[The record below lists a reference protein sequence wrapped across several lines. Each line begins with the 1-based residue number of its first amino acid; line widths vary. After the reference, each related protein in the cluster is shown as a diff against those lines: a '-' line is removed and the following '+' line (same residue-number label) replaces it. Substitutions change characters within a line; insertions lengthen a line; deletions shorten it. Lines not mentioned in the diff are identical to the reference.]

1 MPNPE
6 FRITFN
12 VDEDDYISFIEDLR
26 IRTADP
32 DPGPSTS
39 SHAHGIPVLRPQ
51 ENPPTRF
58 FDVVLKT
65 GDRSVTFRIQSDNL
79 YLIGYQVGAG
89 QWHEFSNGEKKKLI
103 DGSEFLPYNGSYV
116 SLEGGANKR
125 RPNIP
130 LGQQQLITAV
140 SDIARS
146 TRPDEAVARALIVII
161 QMISESM
168 RFRTISDAIDE
179 NYYSGF
185 LPPDHIQAL
194 ENGWGDLS
202 NAVLRHNNN
211 PQDDSI
217 QLPADNRMGITTLH
231 AAILALGILLI
242 RGSKPRDPRPRRD
255 VDMETTAGQALI
267 FDGRPLVEV
276 FYVRILNIDGE
287 DPGQLYGTVTAT
299 DGLQSYYIYN
309 RDRGDYESISPGEH
323 ATLTGPS
330 RAISAAGDF
339 IIDFNLMD
347 SDSLSPDDEISRG
360 QIAWNVYDY
369 TNVYD
374 KLQTDTISG
383 KYGSAALNYV
393 VMSNAA
399 EALVEVILINGDG
412 EDPANVYGRIY
423 SQNSSF
429 DGQIELF
436 RRSAK
441 DYVDVHPKN
450 PIPLLR
456 SALAVPMDAS
466 LKISAYLWDRDDISS
481 DDEIAKGTAEF
492 KPEILKSASKFIDGH
507 YGRVEV
513 RVTWN

>member
-6 FRITFN
+6 FCITFN
-12 VDEDDYISFIEDLR
+12 VDEDVYISFIENLR
-26 IRTADP
+26 RSTADP

-58 FDVVLKT
+58 FDVVLNT

-79 YLIGYQVGAG
+79 YLIGYQVAAG
-89 QWHEFSNGEKKKLI
+89 QWYEFSNGKKKKLI
-103 DGSEFLPYNGSYV
+103 QGSEFLPYDGSYIE
-116 SLEGGANKR
+116 LERGAKAEEGR
-125 RPNIP
+125 KKIP

-140 SDIARS
+140 RDIARS
-146 TRPDEAVARALIVII
+146 TTPNADVARALIIII
-161 QMISESM
+161 QMISESV
-168 RFRTISDAIDE
+168 RFRTISDAIVE
-179 NYYSGF
+179 NYYLGF
-185 LPPDHIQAL
+185 SPPDRILAL
-194 ENGWGDLS
+194 ENGWRALS
-202 NAVLRHNNN
+202 IAVLHHNNTL
-211 PQDDSI
+211 DDPL
-217 QLPADNRMGITTLH
+217 QLRDNDMGIATLR

-242 RGSKPRDPRPRRD
+242 RGSSPRRD
-255 VDMETTAGQALI
+255 VVMETTAGQALI
-267 FDGRPLVEV
+267 LDGQPLVEV

-287 DPGQLYGTVTAT
+287 DPGQLYGTITAT

-309 RDRGDYESISPGEH
+309 RDRGNYESIRPGEH

-360 QIAWNVYDY
+360 QIAWNGYDY

-374 KLQTDTISG
+374 NLQTDTISG

-412 EDPANVYGRIY
+412 ENPANVYGRIY

-441 DYVDVHPKN
+441 DYVDVHPKT

-466 LKISAYLWDRDDISS
+466 LKISAYLWDHDTISS
-481 DDEIAKGTAEF
+481 DDEIANGTAEF
-492 KPEILKSASKFIDGH
+492 KPEILKSASKFIDGQ